1 MRDEVLR
8 LGVLTPHVATG
19 PEAEFAAMAPGRVIT
34 HVARV
39 SVETVRISRT
49 GAPPPVAAA
58 RVLTEPPL
66 LDDAAEDLA
75 LDVDAIGYASASTGY
90 AIGCADEAAMVDRLA
105 RRSGVPVAATN
116 VSAVHAC
123 HALGVAR
130 VAVVHP
136 PWFDDDVNE
145 LGAAYFR
152 GQGVDVVSVASVDL
166 VSDPDGIE
174 PAAVVDWAAR
184 WTPAEAEA
192 VYFGGNGFRVTG
204 AIGPLEDA
212 LGRPVLTSNQV
223 LLWSLLAYAHAD
235 IAVTGFGRLFTR
247 PHPPA

>member
-1 MRDEVLR
+1 MREEVLR

-34 HVARV
+34 YVSRVA
-39 SVETVRISRT
+39 VETVPVSRT

-58 RVLTEPPL
+58 RLLTEPPL

-75 LDVDAIGYASASTGY
+75 CDVDAIGYASASTGY
-90 AIGCADEAAMVDRLA
+90 AIGCVDESAMVDRLA
-105 RRSGVPVAATN
+105 RRCEIPVAATN
-116 VSAVHAC
+116 VSAVDALR
-123 HALGVAR
+123 ALGVER
-130 VAVVHP
+130 LAVVHP
-136 PWFDDDVNE
+136 PWFGDEVNE

-152 GQGVDVVSVASVDL
+152 AQGVDVVAVASADL
-166 VSDPDGIE
+166 VSDPDSVE

-184 WTPAEAEA
+184 WMPAGADA
-192 VYFGGNGFRVTG
+192 IYLGGNGFRVTG

-223 LLWSLLAYAHAD
+223 LLWRLLRYTRAD
-235 IAVTGFGRLFTR
+235 IAVTGFGRLFYHT
-247 PHPPA
+247 